1 MANNPVLKML
11 VNRTERIHCPGVGRN
26 SRQGDPAN
34 NTALSSTC
42 GTDNG
47 KQPCHRLT
55 PQMTFPPFS
64 IHPGRGCPRNQ
75 NQPKAPAGTPA
86 SRSGIHLAH
95 FERCHERAVPR
106 FMHQCQPTQNTSPGG
121 DPRRNSLHRNALRIG
136 FGFHGQWMA
145 PCFMSI
151 RLAPTR
157 PGMSQ
162 SATRIWAVS
171 GLPEN
176 FSAKFAFLRNCSSH
190 PMDTDY
196 PSEGGWGS
204 SSLAAPIIWLHQHV
218 TTSRRE
224 A

>member
-95 FERCHERAVPR
+95 FERCRERGVPR

-145 PCFMSI
+145 PCFMIPPAQPSEPGQVLDHLSVRPRSVPAI
-151 RLAPTR
+151 AENPSLKTR
-157 PGMSQ
+157 PQ
-162 SATRIWAVS
+162 PRIGAGLYWKPAGQRAVS
-171 GLPEN
+171 TG
-176 FSAKFAFLRNCSSH
+176 
-190 PMDTDY
+190 
-196 PSEGGWGS
+196 
-204 SSLAAPIIWLHQHV
+204 PIRHHSDSV
-218 TTSRRE
+218 
-224 A
+224 